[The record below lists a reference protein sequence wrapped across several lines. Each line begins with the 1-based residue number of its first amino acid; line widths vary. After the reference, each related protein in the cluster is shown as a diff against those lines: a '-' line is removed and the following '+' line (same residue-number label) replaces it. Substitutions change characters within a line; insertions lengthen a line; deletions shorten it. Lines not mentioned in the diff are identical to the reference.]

1 MRVFLTLGILASQ
14 VCGGIY
20 AYAVYW
26 RVVPDAMVSIAQI
39 ARPFRGA
46 SVNRR
51 IFRAAASVT
60 AAAILV
66 KAVAAVKEFAVAG
79 VYGRSDAM
87 DAFLAAILIPNL
99 LINLIAE
106 SMNQALV
113 PTLVR
118 VREEEGHDRAQQLL
132 SSSMLWICLLL
143 VAASATMALS
153 ARGFFPLIA
162 SHFPAA
168 KLALS
173 IRLFYALLPLVLITG
188 IASNC
193 TAVLNTFDRFALP
206 ALAPVFTP
214 VAIIVGALLLGGRL
228 GVWAMVYAGLAGAL
242 AHMTVLA
249 WMMDSHGYRFRLRR
263 HGTTEA
269 VREVAHQYWTVLLSG
284 VAASGGLLVDQSMA
298 AMLPSGS
305 VSALAYANRFVS
317 VVLTLVAGAVS
328 TAVTPHFSRMIARRE
343 WAGCQQ
349 TLRTW
354 VRLTALVSVPIA
366 LVLIAGS
373 RLLIRVAFQHGAFG
387 PHDTDVV
394 TPVLAMYALQIPFF
408 VCSRVFYRFLVAM
421 RRTDLIL
428 YCGIINLVLDIVLNL
443 ILMHWFGIAG
453 IALATSLWTVSTF
466 FFLWYWTW
474 RLLPESSSD
483 EAAA

>member
-1 MRVFLTLGILASQ
+1 MFP
-14 VCGGIY
+14 
-20 AYAVYW
+20 
-26 RVVPDAMVSIAQI
+26 VPQI
-39 ARPFRGA
+39 ARMFQGG

-60 AAAILV
+60 AAGILV
-66 KAVAAVKEFAVAG
+66 KTVATFKEFTVAG

-87 DAFLAAILIPNL
+87 DAFVAAMLIPGL
-99 LINLIAE
+99 LINLISE

-118 VREEEGHDRAQQLL
+118 VREQQGHDRAQQLL
-132 SSSMLWICLLL
+132 SSAMLWTCLLL
-143 VAASATMALS
+143 GAASVIMALA

-168 KLALS
+168 KLDLS
-173 IRLFYALLPLVLITG
+173 IRLFYVLLPLVLVTG

-206 ALAPVFTP
+206 ALAPVATP
-214 VAIIVGALLLGGRL
+214 AAIIVGALLLGGRM
-228 GVWAMVYAGLAGAL
+228 GVWAMVYASLVGAL
-242 AHMTVLA
+242 VQAAVVA
-249 WMMDSHGYRFRLRR
+249 GMMDRHGYRFRLWW
-263 HGTTEA
+263 HGATEA
-269 VREVAHQYWTVLLSG
+269 TREVAHQYGTVLLSG
-284 VAASGGLLVDQSMA
+284 VVASGGLLVDQSMA

-328 TAVTPHFSRMIARRE
+328 TAVVPHFSRMIAHRD
-343 WAGCQQ
+343 WAACRH

-354 VRLTALVSVPIA
+354 VRLTALVSAPIA
-366 LVLIAGS
+366 VALIAGS
-373 RLLIRVAFQHGAFG
+373 HLLVRTAYQHGAFG
-387 PHDTDVV
+387 PRDTAIV
-394 TPVLAMYALQIPFF
+394 TPVLAMYAIQIPFF
-408 VCSRVFYRFLVAM
+408 VSSRVFYRFLVAM

-428 YCGIINLVLDIVLNL
+428 YCGILNLILDVFLNL
-443 ILMHWFGIAG
+443 ILMHWFGVAG

-474 RLLPESSSD
+474 KLLPDASSS